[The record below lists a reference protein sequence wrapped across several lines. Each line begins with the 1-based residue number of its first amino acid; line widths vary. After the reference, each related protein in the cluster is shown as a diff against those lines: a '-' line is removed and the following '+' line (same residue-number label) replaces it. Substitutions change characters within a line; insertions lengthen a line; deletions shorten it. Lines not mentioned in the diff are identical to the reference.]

1 MLNKQAVFTVIRDS
15 LLPSDKA
22 WQNVTHLILYVCS
35 FEFIY
40 TQYKPHLGA
49 KIQKIRTKL
58 IFQSHKNFHFCFCT
72 IISSTIWFLAQI
84 LIFGAKIQTYLLYT
98 FSSLRSQ
105 LNKKDLLY
113 EMFSILEDFF
123 SKISLKLFKLF
134 ARPKDNFF

>member
-58 IFQSHKNFHFCFCT
+58 FFQSHKNFHFWVCT
-72 IISSTIWFLAQI
+72 IISSTIWFFAHI

-123 SKISLKLFKLF
+123 FQNKFETFQTIC
-134 ARPKDNFF
+134 ATEG

>member
-58 IFQSHKNFHFCFCT
+58 FFQSHKNFHFCFCT
-72 IISSTIWFLAQI
+72 IISSTIWFFAHI

-105 LNKKDLLY
+105 LNKIRLSVRNV
-113 EMFSILEDFF
+113 FNFRGFFF
-123 SKISLKLFKLF
+123 SQKKFETCQTICASEG
-134 ARPKDNFF
+134 